1 MTEGEQ
7 GALGCTGLIGAAV
20 LIWAVVQVGGIMR
33 DPQGYRER
41 HVAAAAQAEA
51 EADANEEKAA
61 DKAATELAANEA
73 RYAEADRRAAAKRDK
88 ENSCIREFDYETCR
102 RIYNPTAEELEAQIA
117 ISQRAN
123 RIAEAYSDR

>member
-51 EADANEEKAA
+51 EAATNEKEAA

-73 RYAEADRRAAAKRDK
+73 RYAEADRRTAAKREK

-102 RIYNPTAEELEAQIA
+102 RIYNPTVEELEAQIA
-117 ISQRAN
+117 FSQRAN
-123 RIAEAYSDR
+123 RIADAYR

>member
-1 MTEGEQ
+1 MTDGEQ

-33 DPQGYRER
+33 DPQGYRDR
-41 HVAAAAQAEA
+41 PVAAAAQAEA
-51 EADANEEKAA
+51 EAAANEKEAA
-61 DKAATELAANEA
+61 HKAATELAANEA

-102 RIYNPTAEELEAQIA
+102 RIYNPTAEEVEAQMA
-117 ISQRAN
+117 ISQQAN
-123 RIAEAYSDR
+123 RIAEAYRDQ